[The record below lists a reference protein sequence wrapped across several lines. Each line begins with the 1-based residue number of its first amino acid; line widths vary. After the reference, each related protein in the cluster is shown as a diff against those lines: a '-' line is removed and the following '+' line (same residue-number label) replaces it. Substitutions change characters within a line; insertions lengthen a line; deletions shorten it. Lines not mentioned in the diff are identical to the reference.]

1 MDDPIISYAD
11 NFEDVLLRRVFP
23 RGTPGFYIDVGA
35 FDPVA
40 LSVTKHFS
48 DAGWR
53 GINIE
58 PVPALYERLVAG
70 RSRDINLNV
79 GLSDHEGS
87 LTLYEAPSVPTWSAD
102 RGIMTGWFRVNPADL
117 VERTV
122 RVTTLARVC
131 EQHVA
136 GTIDFLKIDVDGHE
150 REVLAG
156 GDWARWR
163 PRVVLVEAYRP
174 QTWEPQLLAADYLF
188 AVFDGV
194 NRVYVR
200 AEDRSLLPALAP
212 RSIRAIG
219 SRSTAIS

>member
-1 MDDPIISYAD
+1 MA
-11 NFEDVLLRRVFP
+11 
-23 RGTPGFYIDVGA
+23 
-35 FDPVA
+35 
-40 LSVTKHFS
+40 
-48 DAGWR
+48 
-53 GINIE
+53 
-58 PVPALYERLVAG
+58 
-70 RSRDINLNV
+70 
-79 GLSDHEGS
+79 
-87 LTLYEAPSVPTWSAD
+87 
-102 RGIMTGWFRVNPADL
+102 GWFRVDPADL

-174 QTWEPQLLAADYLF
+174 ETWEPRLLAADYLF

-200 AEDRSLLPALAP
+200 AEDRSLLPALAHPVNSSDRFEIHRYLLIIEDLRQRLAAAEETGAVAGGDLHALRRRLAAAGEAGPVALGVARRLHHLARTFP
-212 RSIRAIG
+212 RVAAGVKRIARLAG
-219 SRSTAIS
+219 